1 MFFEMDLRDL
11 LSNVWN
17 NFVTSEEP
25 QIKRTKTDSIQLKGS
40 TQSTQITCLSFDQLT
55 KKT

>member
-1 MFFEMDLRDL
+1 MFFEADLRDL